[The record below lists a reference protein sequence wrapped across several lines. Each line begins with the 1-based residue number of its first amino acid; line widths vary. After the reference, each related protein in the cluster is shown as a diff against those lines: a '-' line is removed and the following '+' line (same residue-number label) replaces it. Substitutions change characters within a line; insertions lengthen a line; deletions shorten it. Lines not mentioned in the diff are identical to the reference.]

1 MEWELVDT
9 LFEEMA
15 AATSNTRPTSH
26 MVLAGMVE
34 TSAQVEGVVE
44 ETEAMAIQLMGFA
57 APMAAQEVLP

>member
-1 MEWELVDT
+1 
-9 LFEEMA
+9 MA